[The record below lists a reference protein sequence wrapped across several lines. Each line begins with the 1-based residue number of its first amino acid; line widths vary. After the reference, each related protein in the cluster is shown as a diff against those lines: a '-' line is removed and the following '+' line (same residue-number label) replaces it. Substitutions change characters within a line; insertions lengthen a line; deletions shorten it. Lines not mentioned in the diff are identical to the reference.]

1 MRRFSI
7 GRISLLKE
15 LLLTMFSSSILGQG
29 APRKKRERMI
39 KALGLVKTQ
48 GVLGIVFLE
57 GGNELCISSYSI
69 GLTYAL
75 PYIGL
80 LEHPP

>member
-1 MRRFSI
+1 MGTQRPDEEYSNMTQQI
-7 GRISLLKE
+7 C
-15 LLLTMFSSSILGQG
+15 LLLEEKEKQFC
-29 APRKKRERMI
+29 EVF
-39 KALGLVKTQ
+39 ALLR
-48 GVLGIVFLE
+48 IVFLE